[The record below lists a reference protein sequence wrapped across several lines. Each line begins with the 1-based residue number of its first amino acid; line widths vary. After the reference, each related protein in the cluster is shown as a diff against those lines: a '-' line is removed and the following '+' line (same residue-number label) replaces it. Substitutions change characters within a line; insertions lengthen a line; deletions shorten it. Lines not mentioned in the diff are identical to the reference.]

1 MCRTFNLD
9 RTRQNNLRERLVCV
23 LGRDGLL
30 YIDGLVVIY
39 VLRSITSKPTL
50 VVIRS
55 QNSNVTTI
63 EMNNKSCQ

>member
-39 VLRSITSKPTL
+39 ACIEINYKQADW
-50 VVIRS
+50 